1 MRRIG
6 SGDFKILFDGH
17 IDCVGVGDLGAWDFD
32 PFAGKLEDG
41 EIWGRGA
48 VDELPAIAGMA
59 YGAKI
64 LADRGVP
71 DGRHLYLTASVMEE
85 DCDGYCMRHLIE
97 TEGIRPDVVVLGEPT
112 DLGVF
117 RGQRGRMEATITTH
131 GVSAHGAHAD
141 RGVNALYK
149 MAPIISDVEKL
160 NEGLADDEFL
170 GKGSIIVS
178 SIECTT
184 PSLNA
189 VPDSAR
195 IYIDRR
201 LTVGETVESAM
212 AELQGPPPPRR
223 RRGRAPDVRRR
234 RAGAAP
240 GPNRTSTTRP
250 GSSTKTTRWC
260 RVWPAPPPKRPR
272 RHDPK
277 ISRWSFSTNG
287 VATMGL
293 FGIPTVG
300 FAPGREELAHTT
312 EERVKVEDLVKAT
325 AVYSL
330 IPEILADKRMNHRD
344 TETQRNHKNDHFTRT
359 RSSASIVDA
368 AFQCI
373 HSGPGLLEIVYEECL
388 ALRTHRCVG
397 SMSNGKST
405 CRLHVQ
411 RASVRLR
418 FSTRLPGR
426 TTVWWSRSRRLKRSS
441 QFTLLRF

>member
-1 MRRIG
+1 MAQTGNEIDAARGYEEQIVRFLRDLIAIPAESGKEGDRCERVRREYESLGFDEVFIDGLGSVVARIG

-17 IDCVGVGDLGAWDFD
+17 IDCVGVGDLGNWDFD

-59 YGAKI
+59 YGAKM
-64 LADRGVP
+64 LTDRGVP
-71 DGRHLYLTASVMEE
+71 EGVSLYLTASVMEE

-97 TEGIRPDVVVLGEPT
+97 TEGIRPDVAILGEPT
-112 DLGVF
+112 DLGVY

-149 MAPIISDVEKL
+149 MAPIISDVEQL
-160 NEGLADDEFL
+160 NKGLAEDEFL

-201 LTVGETVESAM
+201 LTVGETVDSSM
-212 AELQGPPPPRR
+212 AELKGLPHLGDAEVELLKYDEVSWRGTRAQQDKYYPTWVLDEDHPLVQG
-223 RRGRAPDVRRR
+223 V
-234 RAGAAP
+234 AAAATEAL
-240 GPNRTSTTRP
+240 GE
-250 GSSTKTTRWC
+250 
-260 RVWPAPPPKRPR
+260 A
-272 RHDPK
+272 PK

-293 FGIPTVG
+293 YGIPTVG
-300 FAPGREELAHTT
+300 FAPGLEELAHTT
-312 EERVKVEDLVKAT
+312 QERVSVDDLIKAT

-330 IPEILADKRMNHRD
+330 IPEMLID
-344 TETQRNHKNDHFTRT
+344 
-359 RSSASIVDA
+359 
-368 AFQCI
+368 
-373 HSGPGLLEIVYEECL
+373 
-388 ALRTHRCVG
+388 
-397 SMSNGKST
+397 
-405 CRLHVQ
+405 
-411 RASVRLR
+411 R
-418 FSTRLPGR
+418 F
-426 TTVWWSRSRRLKRSS
+426 
-441 QFTLLRF
+441 

>member
-1 MRRIG
+1 MAQTGNEIDAARGYEEQIVRFLRDLIAIPAESGKEGDRCERVRREYESLGFDEVFIDGLGSVVARIG

-17 IDCVGVGDLGAWDFD
+17 IDCVGVGDLGNWDFD

-59 YGAKI
+59 YGAKM

-71 DGRHLYLTASVMEE
+71 EGVSLYLTASVMEE

-97 TEGIRPDVVVLGEPT
+97 TEGIRPDVAVLGEPT
-112 DLGVF
+112 DLGVY

-149 MAPIISDVEKL
+149 MAPIISDVEQL
-160 NEGLADDEFL
+160 NKSLAEDEFL
-170 GKGSIIVS
+170 GMGSIIVS

-201 LTVGETVESAM
+201 LTVGETVESSM
-212 AELQGPPPPRR
+212 AELKGLPHLGDAEVELLKYDEVSWRGTRAQQDKYYPTWILDEDHPLVQG
-223 RRGRAPDVRRR
+223 V
-234 RAGAAP
+234 AAAATEAL
-240 GPNRTSTTRP
+240 GE
-250 GSSTKTTRWC
+250 
-260 RVWPAPPPKRPR
+260 A
-272 RHDPK
+272 PK

-293 FGIPTVG
+293 YGIPTVG
-300 FAPGREELAHTT
+300 FAPGLEELAHTT
-312 EERVKVEDLVKAT
+312 QERVSVDDLIKAT

-330 IPEILADKRMNHRD
+330 IPEML
-344 TETQRNHKNDHFTRT
+344 
-359 RSSASIVDA
+359 VD
-368 AFQCI
+368 
-373 HSGPGLLEIVYEECL
+373 
-388 ALRTHRCVG
+388 
-397 SMSNGKST
+397 
-405 CRLHVQ
+405 
-411 RASVRLR
+411 R
-418 FSTRLPGR
+418 F
-426 TTVWWSRSRRLKRSS
+426 
-441 QFTLLRF
+441 